1 MSTCQYVQITLVGR
15 SFAIWS
21 TFNDSIMSTTDPIE
35 EKKDA
40 DCKEQEQEA
49 TADTNQEHVENEVEA
64 TETENKKPTI
74 EEEMSLLR
82 DKYVRLHAEFDNFR
96 KRNAKERVDLINTAS
111 RDVIL
116 DLLPVID
123 DFDRA
128 IHANETNDDI
138 KAVKEGLN
146 LIQQK
151 MFRTLE
157 GKGIKAM
164 DSVGKKFDTDHHEA
178 ITQIPAPSKKLRG
191 KVVDVVEKGYFLN
204 DTVLRYAKV
213 VVGQ

>member
-1 MSTCQYVQITLVGR
+1 MPTCQYVPIAGLGS
-15 SFAIWS
+15 SFAICS
-21 TFNDSIMSTTDPIE
+21 SFNESFMSTKDPIE
-35 EKKDA
+35 EKKAAADA
-40 DCKEQEQEA
+40 AQEQENA
-49 TADTNQEHVENEVEA
+49 AKANQEQDGKDAEAQEAEN
-64 TETENKKPTI
+64 NKPSI
-74 EEEMSLLR
+74 EEEMALLR

-96 KRNAKERVDLINTAS
+96 KRNAKERVELINTAS

-116 DLLPVID
+116 DLLPIID

-128 IHANETNDDI
+128 IQANESNDDI
-138 KAVKEGLN
+138 KAVKEGLK

-151 MFRTLE
+151 MFRTME
-157 GKGIKAM
+157 NKGVKAM
-164 DSVGKKFDTDHHEA
+164 DSVGKTFDTDHHEA

-191 KVVDVVEKGYFLN
+191 KVVDVVEKGYLLN

>member
-1 MSTCQYVQITLVGR
+1 MSK
-15 SFAIWS
+15 
-21 TFNDSIMSTTDPIE
+21 TDPIE
-35 EKKDA
+35 DKKVTDDA
-40 DCKEQEQEA
+40 EQEQQEA
-49 TADTNQEHVENEVEA
+49 EGNGETNESAEASTPEPEVK
-64 TETENKKPTI
+64 TPTI
-74 EEEMSLLR
+74 EEEMAQMR

-96 KRNAKERVDLINTAS
+96 KRNAKERMELINTAG

-116 DLLPVID
+116 NLLPVID

-128 IHANETNDDI
+128 IQANETNDDI
-138 KAVKEGLN
+138 KAVKEGLL

-157 GKGIKAM
+157 TKGVKAM

-204 DTVLRYAKV
+204 DSVLRYAKV

>member
-1 MSTCQYVQITLVGR
+1 
-15 SFAIWS
+15 
-21 TFNDSIMSTTDPIE
+21 MSTTDPID
-35 EKKDA
+35 EKKGA
-40 DCKEQEQEA
+40 DSKEQEQEA
-49 TADTNQEHVENEVEA
+49 TADSTQNQEGNEDEA
-64 TETENKKPTI
+64 TETEDKKPTI

>member
-1 MSTCQYVQITLVGR
+1 
-15 SFAIWS
+15 
-21 TFNDSIMSTTDPIE
+21 MSTTDPIE
-35 EKKDA
+35 EKKGA

-64 TETENKKPTI
+64 TETDDKKPTI